1 MYNFI
6 EMFAPSFLF
15 GVLNTYMSLLNTK
28 IKSLFVITYKCN
40 MLTLIPCHNH
50 NKASLRT
57 HL

>member
-15 GVLNTYMSLLNTK
+15 GVLNTCMSLKYKNK
-28 IKSLFVITYKCN
+28 IFITYKCN